1 MSLTDAIVKKVPGF
15 DGNQVYEA
23 IRKDAFDTPPSD
35 GTEKGRVCLPSYLK
49 TSHRSRIENV
59 LLYQSDYVI
68 SQEDA
73 AIRLQL
79 FDPSYGR
86 MRSKSIDTLEWIEN
100 FDLFAWGGDYTEAV
114 SWLFRFYVS
123 FDPKGLAN
131 RYKQSDNLDICDVLQ
146 TMNGV
151 FPIGIMRQRSTSKS
165 RWLRIA
171 EVNIGSERP
180 VYQSSFD
187 GCKDNGCIV

>member
-1 MSLTDAIVKKVPGF
+1 MSLADAIVKKVSGL
-15 DGNQVYEA
+15 DGSQVYEA

-59 LLYQSDYVI
+59 FLYQSDYVI

-86 MRSKSIDTLEWIEN
+86 MRSKSIDTLEWTEN
-100 FDLFAWGGDYTEAV
+100 FDLFVWEATTQMPC
-114 SWLFRFYVS
+114 L
-123 FDPKGLAN
+123 GC
-131 RYKQSDNLDICDVLQ
+131 SDSTCHSIRRDSRTDTNKA
-146 TMNGV
+146 
-151 FPIGIMRQRSTSKS
+151 PISTYAMCFT
-165 RWLRIA
+165 L
-171 EVNIGSERP
+171 G
-180 VYQSSFD
+180 
-187 GCKDNGCIV
+187 